1 MNRGVW
7 YATGAYL
14 IWGLLP
20 IFWRALHHVPAL
32 EIMAHRVVWA
42 LLAALILLTAWRQWP
57 ALGAALRSRRT
68 LLTYIAT
75 AVLLSGNWLLYI
87 WAVNAGFV
95 VETSL
100 GYFIN
105 PLLSVLLGML
115 FLGERLRAGQ
125 IVAIGVAALGVL
137 FLTVMYGSL
146 PWIALGLGGSF
157 AIYGLLR
164 KVAALESL
172 PGFALETLLMFPVAF
187 GYLAFLGAGGGGV
200 IGHTDTATTLLLAS
214 SGIVTAVPLILFAA
228 GARQINLTLVG
239 ILQYI
244 APSMQFTLG
253 VTLFGEHLSPQRLIG
268 FAIIWLALAIYTA
281 ESLWQRAGRKRDQL
295 ASAGSAGGRAA

>member
-7 YATGAYL
+7 YAMGAYL

-20 IFWRALHHVPAL
+20 IFWKALHHVPAL

-42 LLAALILLTAWRQWP
+42 LLAALILLTAWRRWP
-57 ALGAALRSRRT
+57 ALWAALRSRRT
-68 LLTYIAT
+68 LLTYSAT

-115 FLGERLRAGQ
+115 FLGERLRVGQ
-125 IVAIGVAALGVL
+125 AVAIGVAALGVI
-137 FLTVMYGSL
+137 FLAVMYGSP

-200 IGHTDTATTLLLAS
+200 LGHTDLATTLLLAS

-244 APSMQFTLG
+244 APSIQFTLG

-281 ESLWQRAGRKRDQL
+281 ESLWWRAGRKKEPL
-295 ASAGSAGGRAA
+295 PYAGTRGA

>member
-7 YATGAYL
+7 YAAGAYFC
-14 IWGLLP
+14 WGLLP
-20 IFWRALHHVPAL
+20 IFWRALQHVPAL
-32 EIMAHRVVWA
+32 EILAHRVSWA
-42 LLAALILLTAWRQWP
+42 LLAALALLTAWRQWP
-57 ALGAALRSRRT
+57 ALGAALKNRRT
-68 LLTYIAT
+68 LLTSLAT

-115 FLGERLRAGQ
+115 FLRERLRLGQ
-125 IVAIGVAALGVL
+125 AVAIGVATVGVL

-146 PWIALGLGGSF
+146 PWIALGLGSSF
-157 AIYGLLR
+157 AVYGLLR
-164 KVAALESL
+164 KITAIESL
-172 PGFALETLLMFPVAF
+172 AGFALETLLMLPLAL
-187 GYLAFLGAGGGGV
+187 GYLLFLGAGGGGV
-200 IGHTDTATTLLLAS
+200 FGHTDLTTTLLLAS

-228 GARQINLTLVG
+228 GARRINLTLVG

-281 ESLWQRAGRKRDQL
+281 ESLWQRAGRKKEQL
-295 ASAGSAGGRAA
+295 QFTGTRGG